1 MGSSGGA
8 GKDTV
13 ANYIKDNLFNGRAVK
28 HALGEPI
35 HELAEQF
42 AGDKVQR
49 HHLQDLGESIR
60 SIFGHEA
67 WINLLD
73 EKYGGIDVPLII
85 PDIRK
90 LLEYSH
96 YCIEKEF
103 KPLYVYTDPE
113 IAKKRLKDRDGG
125 YNEEDLGK
133 NIERQM
139 DFLQDY
145 GRKQFPKRFVTQLN
159 ARYPFGEIYVIDN
172 SGSLQD
178 TYRQLNEWWEL
189 IHE

>member
-1 MGSSGGA
+1 M
-8 GKDTV
+8 
-13 ANYIKDNLFNGRAVK
+13 
-28 HALGEPI
+28 
-35 HELAEQF
+35 
-42 AGDKVQR
+42 
-49 HHLQDLGESIR
+49 
-60 SIFGHEA
+60 
-67 WINLLD
+67 
-73 EKYGGIDVPLII
+73 
-85 PDIRK
+85 
-90 LLEYSH
+90 
-96 YCIEKEF
+96 
-103 KPLYVYTDPE
+103 YTDPE

-159 ARYPFGEIYVIDN
+159 APYPFGEIYVIDN